1 MAALALAIRIEPAP
15 IEQILLHWLIKHFVL
30 AGEPRRN
37 RRHLHRRLARLEDCR
52 QQTLFVSV
60 QGSSR
65 LLQLQRIAH
74 LREDRPFDTTPNHI
88 FVADEK
94 YKLGVSDLRRIE
106 VVKLGW
112 MEGALI

>member
-1 MAALALAIRIEPAP
+1 VALDAVGA
-15 IEQILLHWLIKHFVL
+15 
-30 AGEPRRN
+30 
-37 RRHLHRRLARLEDCR
+37 
-52 QQTLFVSV
+52 
-60 QGSSR
+60 R

-74 LREDRPFDTTPNHI
+74 LREDRPLDTTPKHI